1 MTTKKKDNSPFVVSS
16 SSVLSSF
23 ISEAPVEESAAE
35 FLPLTAIALPKEQP
49 RRYFN
54 EQKMEQ
60 LKLSIQEHG
69 ILEPLLVR
77 PLSKGQY
84 ELVAGERRYRAAK
97 EISLEKVP
105 VVIRELDDN
114 KAIQVALIENL
125 QREDLNPIEET
136 EAILELLTLEL
147 QQPKDEIISL
157 LNLAANAK
165 KRGSE
170 LTKNVLR
177 QLEQI
182 ESIFAV
188 IGKLTPDSF
197 RTARL
202 PLLNMPV
209 DILEALRQGRL
220 EYTKA
225 KVIARIT
232 NEKQRKDILEEAI
245 VQKLSLNEIKKRIN
259 ETSSINE
266 NSKIDENTNTHQSR
280 FTEVTSKI
288 KKSKVWNNP
297 NKLQKFE
304 ALLTELEKL
313 IIDL

>member
-1 MTTKKKDNSPFVVSS
+1 MTTKKKDSLPFVVSS

-23 ISEAPVEESAAE
+23 ISEEPVVGETAAE
-35 FLPLTAIALPKEQP
+35 FLPLTAISLPTVQP

-54 EQKMEQ
+54 AQKMEQ

-77 PLSKGQY
+77 PIGKGQY

-97 EISLEKVP
+97 ELALEKVP
-105 VVIRELDDN
+105 VVIRELDDK

-136 EAILELLTLEL
+136 EGILELLTLEL
-147 QQPKDEIISL
+147 KEPKDEIISL

-165 KRGSE
+165 KRGNE

-182 ESIFAV
+182 ESVFAV

-197 RTARL
+197 RTSRL

-225 KVIARIT
+225 KVIARVD
-232 NEKQRKDILEEAI
+232 NEQQRKSLLEEAI
-245 VQKLSLNEIKKRIN
+245 LQKLSLSEIKERVANLEIIGKN
-259 ETSSINE
+259 NKVNK
-266 NSKIDENTNTHQSR
+266 NSYQAR
-280 FTEVTSKI
+280 FLEVTSKI
-288 KKSKVWNNP
+288 KQSKVWDDP
-297 NKLQKFE
+297 NKQQKF
-304 ALLTELEKL
+304 ASLLTELEQL
-313 IIDL
+313 ITDV

>member
-1 MTTKKKDNSPFVVSS
+1 MTTKKKDNLPFVVSS

-23 ISEAPVEESAAE
+23 ISEEPVVEETAAE
-35 FLPLTAIALPKEQP
+35 FLPLTAITLPTVQP

-54 EQKMEQ
+54 AQKMEQ

-77 PLSKGQY
+77 PIGKGKY

-97 EISLEKVP
+97 ELALKKVP
-105 VVIRELDDN
+105 VVVRELDD
-114 KAIQVALIENL
+114 KEAIQVALIENL

-136 EAILELLTLEL
+136 EGILELLTLEL
-147 QQPKDEIISL
+147 KEPKNEVISL

-165 KRGSE
+165 KRGNE

-182 ESIFAV
+182 EGVFAV
-188 IGKLTPDSF
+188 VGKLTPDSF
-197 RTARL
+197 RTSRL

-209 DILEALRQGRL
+209 NILEALRQGRL

-225 KVIARIT
+225 KVIARVD
-232 NEKQRKDILEEAI
+232 NEQQRKGLLEEAI
-245 VQKLSLNEIKKRIN
+245 SQKLSLSEIKERVANLEIIGKN
-259 ETSSINE
+259 NKGNK
-266 NSKIDENTNTHQSR
+266 NSYQAQ
-280 FTEVTSKI
+280 FLEVTSKI
-288 KKSKVWNNP
+288 KKSKVWDDP
-297 NKLQKFE
+297 NKQQKL
-304 ALLTELEKL
+304 ASLLTELEQL
-313 IIDL
+313 ITDV